1 MNLFLLLF
9 LLTERLPDEIYAV
22 IVFVYP
28 VLIGIIEKMIDSND
42 NEPFFILA
50 STFFFQVRRYGIQ
63 IHLCEN

>member
-9 LLTERLPDEIYAV
+9 LLIERLPDEIYAV
-22 IVFVYP
+22 IVFAYP

-42 NEPFFILA
+42 NEPFFLSA
-50 STFFFQVRRYGIQ
+50 STFSFQVRSYGIQ